1 MPVEKIKTVEVIKHV
16 EVPVEKIVERI
27 KEVPVEVRCK
37 PISHTYVSFAYSNG
51 RKVACSNNGSDVD
64 AIT

>member
-1 MPVEKIKTVEVIKHV
+1 M
-16 EVPVEKIVERI
+16 EKIVERI

-37 PISHTYVSFAYSNG
+37 HISHTYVSVAYSNG
-51 RKVACSNNGSDVD
+51 RAVACLNGTDVA

>member
-1 MPVEKIKTVEVIKHV
+1 MPVEKIKTIEVIKHV

-37 PISHTYVSFAYSNG
+37 HISHTYVSVAYSNG
-51 RKVACSNNGSDVD
+51 RAVACLNGTDVA